1 MKKNAYIIGGSGLI
15 GNSLALELTNNYNVI
30 VLDKKKINNKGISFI
45 PFDCSK
51 LGNIEKNLKKIFINN
66 GIPDVMVNCSYP
78 VTSDWIDN
86 SFDKVKY
93 NSFKKNIEMHLNSY
107 CWISKIFADYMK
119 KNKKSGSIVLLSSIY
134 GVVGQSFNNYKNTNM
149 KFNMTYPI
157 IKSGIVGFIK
167 QSASYYGGNNIR
179 INSLAPGAIKGHVKG
194 TNEIQNKNF
203 IKNFSS
209 RVPLKR
215 LAKVDEI
222 VKAIEFLLS
231 ERASYI
237 SGQNILV
244 DGGYTAV

>member
-15 GNSLALELTNNYNVI
+15 GNPLALELTNNYNVI

-107 CWISKIFADYMK
+107 CWISKI
-119 KNKKSGSIVLLSSIY
+119 L
-134 GVVGQSFNNYKNTNM
+134 Q
-149 KFNMTYPI
+149 I
-157 IKSGIVGFIK
+157 I
-167 QSASYYGGNNIR
+167 
-179 INSLAPGAIKGHVKG
+179 
-194 TNEIQNKNF
+194 
-203 IKNFSS
+203 
-209 RVPLKR
+209 
-215 LAKVDEI
+215 
-222 VKAIEFLLS
+222 
-231 ERASYI
+231 
-237 SGQNILV
+237 
-244 DGGYTAV
+244 